1 MKPLEA
7 DKVEQL
13 LEMLQKEPG
22 QRIVHFTASSHILT
36 KSLHQFCQTHN
47 NDYYLCCTK
56 EVFYDKS
63 MTKYAGQNN
72 IHIEK
77 FNLQRPRY
85 MMQAIKFD
93 YLIVTVDLTEEDKGE
108 FLEKCYPVIRT
119 GGNIIIILP
128 NLEFMEH
135 DEWRDI
141 LQEQYYSSVNIID
154 DLFEHYDVIIAK
166 RIHGKGKGN

>member
-13 LEMLQKEPG
+13 LEVLQKKPG

-36 KSLHQFCQTHN
+36 KYLHRFCQTHN
-47 NDYYLCCTK
+47 NDYYLYCTK
-56 EVFYDKS
+56 DVFYDKS
-63 MTKYAGQNN
+63 MTKYAGQSN
-72 IHIEK
+72 IQIAK
-77 FNLQRPRY
+77 FNLHRPRY
-85 MMQAIKFD
+85 ILKATEFD
-93 YLIVTVDLTEEDKGE
+93 YLITTVDLTEEDKGK
-108 FLEKCYPVIRT
+108 FLGKCYPILKT

-128 NLEFMEH
+128 NSGYTER

-141 LQEQYYSSVNIID
+141 LQEQYYGSVNIID

-166 RIHGKGKGN
+166 RMHGKKN